1 MKNRIGTLLISAIL
15 VVGMALVGC
24 SSTSVYQMDSGE
36 RTAGADGQL
45 NVDQDRNGNQVVN
58 LKVAH
63 LPMPSRL
70 EDGMA
75 TYVVWVYPSETQ
87 TPYNVGQIR
96 LRDDRSGEL
105 NFTTPFRSF
114 NMVVT
119 AEVDGQV
126 MAPSNQVVLRRSVG
140 GR

>member
-1 MKNRIGTLLISAIL
+1 MKNRIGTLLASMLL
-15 VVGMALVGC
+15 VSGLALVGC
-24 SSTSVYQMDSGE
+24 SSASVYQMDSGE
-36 RTAGADGQL
+36 RTAGAEGEL
-45 NVDQDRNGNQVVN
+45 NVDRDKNGNHVVN

-75 TYVVWVYPSETQ
+75 TYVVWVAPAEGQ

-114 NMVVT
+114 NMMVT

-126 MAPSNQVVLRRSVG
+126 MSPSNQVVLRRSVG
-140 GR
+140 NR

>member
-1 MKNRIGTLLISAIL
+1 MKNRMGTLLISALL
-15 VVGMALVGC
+15 VVGLALVGC
-24 SSTSVYQMDSGE
+24 SSTTVYQMDAGE

-45 NVDQDRNGNQVVN
+45 NVDRDRNGNHLVN

-70 EDGMA
+70 ADGMA
-75 TYVVWVYPSETQ
+75 TYVVWVYPTDSQ
-87 TPYNVGQIR
+87 TPYNMGQIR

-105 NFTTPFRSF
+105 NFTTPFRTF

-126 MAPSNQVVLRRSVG
+126 MSPSNQVVLRREVG